1 MARMP
6 LLRSDASQRVVVLL
20 YHSIHRTKG
29 FASAT
34 PALFEEHIEW
44 LKEHCDIILFEE
56 ALTIAG
62 KPGRTRPS
70 VAIAFD
76 DGYADVHEHGLP
88 VLARLG
94 IEPTV
99 FPTIGLV
106 DGDPR
111 VVARMAE
118 LQGASS
124 DEVAGMSWSQLL
136 ETQQAGMTVGSHGL
150 SHPNLAR
157 LGDEMVRFEAAH
169 SKLLLEE
176 KLGKR
181 VNSFAYPFG
190 KPKHHVTARTMQEV
204 ASCGYTVG
212 GTAVFRRVRS
222 TDDPMAIPRFPVNMD
237 SIQTL
242 EAKVMG
248 RFDLLGMYQLYT
260 PVWISR
266 IISPETSAW
275 T

>member
-1 MARMP
+1 MAGMP
-6 LLRSDASQRVVVLL
+6 LLRSEPSRRVVVLL
-20 YHSIHRTKG
+20 YHSIHRTKR

-34 PALFEEHIEW
+34 PALFEQHMAW
-44 LKEHCDIILFEE
+44 LKEHCDIIPFEE
-56 ALTIAG
+56 ALAVAG
-62 KPGRTRPS
+62 KDGRTRPC
-70 VAIAFD
+70 VAVAFD

-88 VLARLG
+88 VLTRLG
-94 IEPTV
+94 IGATV
-99 FPTIGLV
+99 FPTIGLL

-136 ETQQAGMTVGSHGL
+136 ETQESGMTIGSHGL
-150 SHPNLAR
+150 THPNLAR
-157 LGDEMVRFEAAH
+157 LGDLTVRFEAAN
-169 SKLLLEE
+169 SKHRLEE
-176 KLGKR
+176 KLGRR
-181 VNSFAYPFG
+181 VNAFAYPFG
-190 KPKHHVTARTMQEV
+190 KPKHHVTLRTMREV

-212 GTAVFRRVRS
+212 GTAIFRRVRS
-222 TDDPMAIPRFPVNMD
+222 TDDSMAIPRFPVSMD
-237 SIQTL
+237 SLETL

-248 RFDLLGMYQLYT
+248 RLDLIGMYQQYT

-266 IISPETSAW
+266 IVSPETSAW